1 VRSSV
6 DVRNYLQNKDIP
18 HEIFLVNN
26 PTKTA
31 ERAAALLRLKPSE
44 VAKSIL
50 FMAESKPV
58 LIVVPGNKKVNY
70 KKLKHVLGTDHVH
83 LAPAQ
88 SLRDLT
94 GYLIGATPPLAH
106 QTKMKI
112 LIDESIMYLNVIY
125 TAGGE
130 LNAMLKIRP
139 QDLKKVS
146 EAQIVDIAQDLE
158 T

>member
-1 VRSSV
+1 MRSSV
-6 DVRNYLQNKDIP
+6 DVHNYLQNKDIP

-26 PTKTA
+26 ATKTA
-31 ERAAALLRLKPSE
+31 ERAAALLRLRPSE

-50 FMAESKPV
+50 FLAEEKPILAV
-58 LIVVPGNKKVNY
+58 IPGDKKVNY

-106 QTKMKI
+106 QTKMQV
-112 LIDESIMYLNVIY
+112 LIDEGIMDHEVIY
-125 TAGGE
+125 TGGGE

-146 EAQIVDIAQDLE
+146 EAKIADITQDLE
-158 T
+158 H